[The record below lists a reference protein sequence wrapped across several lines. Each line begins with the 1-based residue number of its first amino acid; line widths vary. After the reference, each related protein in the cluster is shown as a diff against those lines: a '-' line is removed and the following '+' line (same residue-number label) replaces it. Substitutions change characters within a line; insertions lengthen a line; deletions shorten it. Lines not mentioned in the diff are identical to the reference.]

1 MSKII
6 RIPKGASSEK
16 GVIEKA
22 QPGNSG
28 PFFGQLT
35 GSRWSTLAPDVGY
48 ARLTADD
55 DPALTVICEL
65 GDAAP
70 LITQGYGGWEEV
82 DRPGRESITTW
93 RGFKPLAIDL
103 PILLDDHAAGR
114 SVEPSI
120 SILEALAGR
129 GKLRT
134 GGRPPLVVV
143 HTSGVM
149 PYDAQDY
156 PDLRWV
162 IQTLDFDETETIV
175 NDHGNRV
182 RAPVAVSL
190 LQYVTDDRLQDA
202 AFQAR
207 ALIRAR
213 RGGGARR
220 RYTVK
225 EGETLVSIARR
236 ELGDG
241 GRWPEIAHLNR
252 DLRDPR
258 SVHAGTVIN
267 LPR

>member
-1 MSKII
+1 
-6 RIPKGASSEK
+6 
-16 GVIEKA
+16 
-22 QPGNSG
+22 
-28 PFFGQLT
+28 
-35 GSRWSTLAPDVGY
+35 
-48 ARLTADD
+48 
-55 DPALTVICEL
+55 
-65 GDAAP
+65 
-70 LITQGYGGWEEV
+70 
-82 DRPGRESITTW
+82 
-93 RGFKPLAIDL
+93 
-103 PILLDDHAAGR
+103 
-114 SVEPSI
+114 
-120 SILEALAGR
+120 
-129 GKLRT
+129 
-134 GGRPPLVVV
+134 VV

-207 ALIRAR
+207 ALRAR

-258 SVHAGTVIN
+258 SVHAGAVIN